1 MYTPGL
7 RPLVAI
13 RGGLPA
19 QRNIATWP
27 RIQRLLRVLRLILA
41 PPPSLLPGLLAPPC
55 LPPPFSLPSS
65 LPPSRPPYT
74 PPHASIHPR
83 LPSPRPHPPPL
94 PSSPPPSVFL
104 VPIHRLL
111 NRLLHVGQA
120 AELSNPDCIQN
131 IYQPHGCRTVPS
143 QRSRDVT
150 SETSPKQTSDD
161 LINLSVPHRS
171 HDTTLVAPTPA
182 HELAFP

>member
-1 MYTPGL
+1 MFHDNALSG
-7 RPLVAI
+7 
-13 RGGLPA
+13 
-19 QRNIATWP
+19 QH
-27 RIQRLLRVLRLILA
+27 
-41 PPPSLLPGLLAPPC
+41 
-55 LPPPFSLPSS
+55 
-65 LPPSRPPYT
+65 PYT
-74 PPHASIHPR
+74 LTCCSCD
-83 LPSPRPHPPPL
+83 
-94 PSSPPPSVFL
+94 V
-104 VPIHRLL
+104 HRLL

-131 IYQPHGCRTVPS
+131 IYQPHGCRIVPS